1 MLLAIDVGN
10 TNIVLG
16 VFDGLELVKSWRL
29 QTLRGRTADELGLLV
44 HGLFAHDGLD
54 RTRVRGVVI
63 SSVVPPLT
71 GSTQDMVERYFGIK
85 PLLVDPAA
93 RAIAGMQTDSQ
104 IAFEALDDDPL
115 FAAYRNRVAEAIDA
129 LPEWSDRYLLSLRR
143 GEVEAT
149 TALVAEFQAR
159 TALANAELEAAVAD
173 VDAAAAALIPDL
185 LAGLEEARIK
195 LG

>member
-1 MLLAIDVGN
+1 MRRHPSPATPLPSPPSPAPRRPSPTSPGPVA
-10 TNIVLG
+10 
-16 VFDGLELVKSWRL
+16 R
-29 QTLRGRTADELGLLV
+29 RG
-44 HGLFAHDGLD
+44 
-54 RTRVRGVVI
+54 
-63 SSVVPPLT
+63 P
-71 GSTQDMVERYFGIK
+71 
-85 PLLVDPAA
+85 

-149 TALVAEFQAR
+149 TALVAEFPGR

-173 VDAAAAALIPDL
+173 V
-185 LAGLEEARIK
+185 
-195 LG
+195 